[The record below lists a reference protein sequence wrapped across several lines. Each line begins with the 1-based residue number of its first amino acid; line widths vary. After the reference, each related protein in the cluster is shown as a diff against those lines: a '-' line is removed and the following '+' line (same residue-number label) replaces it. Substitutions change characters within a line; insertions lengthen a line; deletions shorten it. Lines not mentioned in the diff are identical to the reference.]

1 MTTLDEVNLRIS
13 HFPYC
18 YTDSKNKP
26 VLLSPTNLDSS
37 DHSLRQTGM
46 LCYFLLFSLFFLLIL
61 ASQLW
66 CLGRLLPLLIGDLVP
81 DDDPYWDN
89 YLLLLTIVDYV
100 FAPTLS
106 KRTPAFLTVLIND
119 HLSQFKE
126 IYTNCSIIPKQ
137 HYLIHI
143 PQWIEQ

>member
-1 MTTLDEVNLRIS
+1 MCSIIDFCLIS
-13 HFPYC
+13 
-18 YTDSKNKP
+18 
-26 VLLSPTNLDSS
+26 
-37 DHSLRQTGM
+37 
-46 LCYFLLFSLFFLLIL
+46 
-61 ASQLW
+61 ASQVW
-66 CLGRLLPLLIGDLVP
+66 CLGRLLPLIIGDLVP

-106 KRTPAFLTVLIND
+106 KRTPAFLTVLISD

>member
-1 MTTLDEVNLRIS
+1 M
-13 HFPYC
+13 
-18 YTDSKNKP
+18 
-26 VLLSPTNLDSS
+26 
-37 DHSLRQTGM
+37 
-46 LCYFLLFSLFFLLIL
+46 FSLFFLLIL

-66 CLGRLLPLLIGDLVP
+66 CLGCLLPLLIGDLVP

-126 IYTNCSIIPKQ
+126 IIPTAPSFKSNITSFTFLSGLSSKLMRNN
-137 HYLIHI
+137 Y
-143 PQWIEQ
+143 